1 MKLLKQIIAVVLALV
16 MIVLSCSVA
25 SFAQKKEQVPSII
38 VPGIFQSEVFYY
50 ENGEIVCDEDGD
62 PLEVPF
68 FMDSSDKIVKEAV
81 PKVLWPLIR
90 LLITQSDR
98 KGKTA
103 TALADTLCSILMK
116 KQLCDENGKFINDV
130 RATKYNDSF
139 ADLNEHD
146 QKHILDNIPLQ
157 KYIKKAGA
165 ENLYVFSYAS
175 LGNMIDTV
183 NELYEFI
190 QFVKKDSGS
199 DKVNIV
205 PISQGGSIA
214 VALMQLY
221 ADKGI
226 SFATDIN
233 RMVLVVPA
241 LNGSILV
248 GEIYEYGL
256 IDDDIELYKNMIP
269 SLMDEDDWTAYLINV
284 LLRIIPNDALNG
296 ILDAV
301 GDTLAGD
308 YLGYSTLMWG
318 LVPSENYPASRAK
331 YLTDKPNIA
340 KQTDWFYSAQNN
352 RFKNI
357 EKAIADGVEV
367 FDIVDY
373 NYPLYE
379 LVDSW
384 DDVNSDG
391 IIHLSSESLG
401 CYSLGVDKKLPADY
415 KSSVNNCKDPEHHD
429 HTDPN
434 GIVDACC
441 GLLPETTFFF
451 YGQDHEDTGSNN
463 LIMYLVSELLTDP
476 DFKDVNTYPDRF
488 PQFNVARDS
497 VSFMR
502 DIERMKTYDTS
513 SLTVEQK
520 AEFNKAITDAEA
532 AVENTNMKSEDF
544 DAVKNNFY
552 SVTDKIINGEPVP
565 EKKSFDMDPILFKVF
580 KFFSDSLYKV
590 LGGKGFSDILKF
602 WK

>member
-1 MKLLKQIIAVVLALV
+1 MKSIKKITAVIMAFV
-16 MIVLSCSVA
+16 MIAASVSVA
-25 SFAQKKEQVPSII
+25 SFAENKGEQIPSII

-81 PKVLWPLIR
+81 PKVLLPLLK
-90 LLITQSDR
+90 LLITQNDDD
-98 KGKTA
+98 KA
-103 TALADTLCSILMK
+103 AANALASTLCSVLMK

-130 RATKYNDSF
+130 RATKYYDSF

-146 QKHILDNIPLQ
+146 QKHILDNVPLQ
-157 KYIKKAGA
+157 RYIEKAGE

-183 NELYEFI
+183 NELYDFI
-190 QFVKKDSGS
+190 QFVKEDSGS

-214 VALMQLY
+214 VGLMQLY

-226 SFATDIN
+226 SFARDIN
-233 RMVLVVPA
+233 RMVCVVPA

-256 IDDDIELYKNMIP
+256 IDDDIEIYKDMIP
-269 SLMDEDDWTAYLINV
+269 SLMDEDDWTAYLINI

-318 LVPSENYPASRAK
+318 LVPSENYPASREK

-340 KQTDWFYSAQNN
+340 KQTDWFYNAQKN
-352 RFKNI
+352 RYENI
-357 EKAIADGVEV
+357 LTAIDDGVEV

-373 NYPLYE
+373 NYTLYE

-384 DDVNSDG
+384 DDVNADG
-391 IIHLSSESLG
+391 IIHLDSESMG
-401 CYSLGVDKKLPADY
+401 CYSAGVDKKLPADY
-415 KSSVNNCKDPEHHD
+415 KSPVNNCTDPEYHD
-429 HTDPN
+429 HSDPN
-434 GIVDACC
+434 GIVDAYC

-502 DIERMKTYDTS
+502 DISRMKAYNQS
-513 SLTVEQK
+513 SFTDEQK
-520 AEFNKAITDAEA
+520 AEFNAVIAEAEA
-532 AVENTNMKSEDF
+532 AVENTNMKASDF
-544 DAVKNNFY
+544 DAVKEKFY
-552 SVTDKIINGEPVP
+552 KVTDRIINGEPAPV
-565 EKKSFDMDPILFKVF
+565 EEEFDYEPILKNIFSF
-580 KFFSDSLYKV
+580 MSEALYAFF
-590 LGGKGFSDILKF
+590 GGKGFSEF
-602 WK
+602 